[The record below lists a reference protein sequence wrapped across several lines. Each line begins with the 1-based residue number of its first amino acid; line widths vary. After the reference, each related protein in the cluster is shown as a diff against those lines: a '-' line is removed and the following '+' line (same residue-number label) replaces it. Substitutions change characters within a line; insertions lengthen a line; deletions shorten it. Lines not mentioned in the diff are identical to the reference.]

1 MNKLHYEEMVSALNE
16 LEEEKSI
23 QDKKIYLFGHCNATE
38 ELIDLLIS
46 RGYHPLAILDNNEN
60 KHGKDY
66 RGIAVIPPQEILN
79 VNQEQT
85 IVCIV
90 ARAYAAMSVQLR
102 KLGYHGQIRKLVDYN
117 SYAEYSL
124 SEETICRMKKRVYRG
139 KVILDNLNQ
148 KYSGYFKIFC
158 PFSALGD
165 IYYMMSYFPYFLK
178 NRNINRCV
186 ICVIGN
192 ACCQVVQLFCSEGES
207 KVNNN
212 DCEYHI
218 ENFTQKDMD
227 EMIQAALYT
236 KDTDTFIAHQDR
248 PYVVNL
254 HKALYVKKIPLEQ
267 IYCCGVFGLPKD
279 TVPVKPFNF
288 KVYRELDKI
297 PKHGAVILSPY
308 AKSVTALHSDV
319 WTRIVNFYKSLGK
332 VCYTNVVGDEVPI
345 QGTIAISPQI
355 AELKS
360 VVEQAGIFVGIR
372 SGLCDVIKTADAR
385 KIALYPDYN
394 YCDTKWRAIDI
405 YYLDGWDNVE
415 VKEGFEWKKN

>member
-1 MNKLHYEEMVSALNE
+1 MDKLHYEEMASALNG

-66 RGIAVIPPQEILN
+66 KGIVVLPPHEILKE
-79 VNQEQT
+79 NQEET

-90 ARAYAAMSVQLR
+90 ARAYAAMSEQLR

-117 SYAEYSL
+117 SYADYSL
-124 SEETICRMKKRVYRG
+124 SEETIHRMKKRVTRG

-148 KYSGYFKIFC
+148 KYSGYLKIFC

-165 IYYMMSYFPYFLK
+165 IYYMMSYLPYFLK
-178 NRNINRCV
+178 NRNIKRSV
-186 ICVIGN
+186 ICVIGK
-192 ACCQVVQLFCSEGES
+192 ACSQVARLFCHERES
-207 KVNNN
+207 KANSNN
-212 DCEYHI
+212 CEYYL
-218 ENFTQKDMD
+218 EYFSQKDMD

-236 KDTDTFIAHQDR
+236 KDADTFIAHQDR

-254 HKALYVKKIPLEQ
+254 YKALYVKNIPLEQ

-288 KVYRELDKI
+288 RVYRDLDKI
-297 PKHGAVILSPY
+297 PKHEAVILSPY

-319 WTRIVNFYKSLGK
+319 WDRIVNYYKSVGK
-332 VCYTNVVGDEVPI
+332 ECYTNVVGDEVPI
-345 QGTIAISPQI
+345 QGTIAISPQL

-360 VVEQAGIFVGIR
+360 VVEQAGTFVGIR
-372 SGLCDVIKTADAR
+372 SGLCDVIKTAEAE
-385 KIALYPDYN
+385 KIALFPDYN
-394 YCDTKWRAIDI
+394 YCDTKWKAIDM
-405 YYLDGWDNVE
+405 YPLVGWENIV
-415 VKEGFEWKKN
+415 VKDDFEWKKR